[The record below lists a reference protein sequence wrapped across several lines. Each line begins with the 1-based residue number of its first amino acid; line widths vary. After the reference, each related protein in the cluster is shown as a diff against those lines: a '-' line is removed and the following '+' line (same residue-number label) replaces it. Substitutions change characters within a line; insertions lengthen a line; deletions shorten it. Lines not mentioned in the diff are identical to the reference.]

1 MLGELAA
8 RCATSD
14 YRYFYGVV
22 ENSANFS
29 HVPESKYRT
38 ASEVVENGSS
48 GKAFKMITVEEK
60 ITMVSNNIFETQ
72 IISKK
77 SLKRFH
83 GNAEDL

>member
-1 MLGELAA
+1 MRLRIIAIFTVWWKILQIS
-8 RCATSD
+8 RTSQNPNTGLPLKSLKM
-14 YRYFYGVV
+14 GVLV
-22 ENSANFS
+22 
-29 HVPESKYRT
+29 RL
-38 ASEVVENGSS
+38 
-48 GKAFKMITVEEK
+48 KMITVEEK